1 MSLIDLLF
9 GRPLKSSDERGEKL
23 GPAAG
28 IAVFGLDALSSPAY
42 GPEAALTWLIPLGT
56 AGITYIVPTSVG
68 VVTVSKF
75 AEGAWVTTLLIP
87 GIMILMISVRR
98 HYDREQAETAKP
110 EPLDLRDL
118 REPLVVVPILR
129 W

>member
-1 MSLIDLLF
+1 M
-9 GRPLKSSDERGEKL
+9 
-23 GPAAG
+23 
-28 IAVFGLDALSSPAY
+28 
-42 GPEAALTWLIPLGT
+42 
-56 AGITYIVPTSVG
+56 
-68 VVTVSKF
+68 
-75 AEGAWVTTLLIP
+75 LIP

-129 W
+129 WTGSLKRVCVLL